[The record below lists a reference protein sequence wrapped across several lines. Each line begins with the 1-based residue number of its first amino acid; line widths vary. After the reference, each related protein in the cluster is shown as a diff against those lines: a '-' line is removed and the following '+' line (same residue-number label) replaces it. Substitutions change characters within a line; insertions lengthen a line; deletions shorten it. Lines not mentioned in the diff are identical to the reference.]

1 MASQSVGAVL
11 YLRGDLAGTPLGDV
25 QSEPV
30 LSLLLG
36 ACPGWV
42 LCGTVALVW
51 PQRWVQGKEVRGTN
65 ASSTAACPWQKNRP
79 LYTASLLA
87 LAPQLCCKLAHT

>member
-1 MASQSVGAVL
+1 MGAVL

-65 ASSTAACPWQKNRP
+65 ASSTAACPWQKN
-79 LYTASLLA
+79 
-87 LAPQLCCKLAHT
+87 LAPMHCEPACAGAPAVLQARAHLSPS